1 MSSIS
6 SISSPLSS
14 TYGTVSSSSTDD
26 SDTVTKVLESTVAD
40 SVTLSNASLEMVESL
55 FDSLGT
61 QSTDSGDDSTDS
73 MYSILLSAQNN
84 KLLRSNPD
92 LVEMM
97 IATDY
102 TDEESLGDI
111 DLLSISSDDLLSII
125 EKYSEISSSTES
137 STTTSEV
144 DETV

>member
-1 MSSIS
+1 
-6 SISSPLSS
+6 
-14 TYGTVSSSSTDD
+14 
-26 SDTVTKVLESTVAD
+26 
-40 SVTLSNASLEMVESL
+40 
-55 FDSLGT
+55 
-61 QSTDSGDDSTDS
+61 
-73 MYSILLSAQNN
+73 
-84 KLLRSNPD
+84 
-92 LVEMM
+92 MM